1 MAPNSKKKII
11 SSNRRAKFNY
21 EIIEY
26 LEAGISLKG
35 SEIKSVREGK
45 VNISEGY
52 VQIREAGAWLHN
64 VHIASYQPAGNNNQH
79 NATRPKRLLLHK
91 KEQTR
96 IRLKIDKQKLT
107 VIPTSMYIKGR
118 LAKVEIAVGKGRR
131 KFDKRDLIKKRESDR
146 EINRSIKTR

>member
-1 MAPNSKKKII
+1 MAPNSKKKLV

-35 SEIKSVREGK
+35 SEIKSIREGR

-52 VQIREAGAWLHN
+52 VQIKETGAWLHN
-64 VHIASYQPAGNNNQH
+64 VHIASYQPAGDNNQH
-79 NATRPKRLLLHK
+79 NPTRTRRLLLHK

-96 IRLKIDKQKLT
+96 IRLEIDKKNLT

-118 LAKVEIAVGKGRR
+118 LAKVEIAIGKGRT
-131 KFDKRDLIKKRESDR
+131 KFDKRYLIKKRESDR

>member
-1 MAPNSKKKII
+1 MAPNSKKKLV

-35 SEIKSVREGK
+35 SEIKSIREGR

-52 VQIREAGAWLHN
+52 VQIKETGAWLHN

-79 NATRPKRLLLHK
+79 NPTRTRRLLLHK

-96 IRLKIDKQKLT
+96 IRLEIDKKKL
-107 VIPTSMYIKGR
+107 INESSPTRPYMQTENLYVAHGHNGLR
-118 LAKVEIAVGKGRR
+118 PHNNGLRPH
-131 KFDKRDLIKKRESDR
+131 
-146 EINRSIKTR
+146 NTTKTPT

>member
-1 MAPNSKKKII
+1 MAPNSKKKLV

-35 SEIKSVREGK
+35 SEIKSIREGR

-52 VQIREAGAWLHN
+52 VQIKETGAWLHN
-64 VHIASYQPAGNNNQH
+64 VHIASYQPAGDNNQH
-79 NATRPKRLLLHK
+79 NPTRTRRLLLHK

-96 IRLKIDKQKLT
+96 IRLEIDKKNLT

-118 LAKVEIAVGKGRR
+118 LAKVEIAIGKGRR
-131 KFDKRDLIKKRESDR
+131 KFDKRYLIKKRESDLSL
-146 EINRSIKTR
+146 IHI